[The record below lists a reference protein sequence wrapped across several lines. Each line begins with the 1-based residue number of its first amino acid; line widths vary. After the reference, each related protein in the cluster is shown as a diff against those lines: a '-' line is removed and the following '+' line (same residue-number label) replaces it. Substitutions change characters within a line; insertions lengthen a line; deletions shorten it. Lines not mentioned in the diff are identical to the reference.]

1 MPLPGPFNRYRVTA
15 PPPTGESGPGR
26 EFPLT
31 SATGEV
37 TVTSIRCGES
47 CRSRLASLG
56 ITPGVRIRVLR
67 NTGGPLLLDVRGS
80 RLALGRGIAAKVFV
94 TAL

>member
-1 MPLPGPFNRYRVTA
+1 MPLPGPFGRFHVTT
-15 PPPTGESGPGR
+15 PPPAGGGPGG

-47 CRSRLASLG
+47 CRARLASLG
-56 ITPGVRIRVLR
+56 ITPGVRIKVLR

-94 TAL
+94 TPL